1 MQIFRL
7 LKIFRISWKFGLDEI
22 LLTEISNL
30 TQKYLSPNFDN
41 DKQNKTNFT
50 QNLFLLLIKLI
61 KKVQF
66 WRDFSA
72 PRGERIRLALENLG
86 TIFVKFGQMLS
97 TRRDLIPTD
106 IADELAKL
114 QDQVQAIPP
123 QDVVKI
129 IQKAYKKNISEIFS
143 EFDEI
148 PLASASV
155 AQVHSATLKNLDKVV
170 AVKILR
176 PNIISTIEK
185 DLKLLETFA
194 GLLESLWND
203 AKRLK
208 PKEVVAEFSKYLH
221 DELDLMREAANASQL
236 RRNFIDSDLLIVPEV
251 FWDFCTPTVMV
262 MQKMHGVPI
271 SQTQKLIEQNINL
284 EKLSEMGVEI
294 FFTQVFRDGFFHAD
308 MHPGNIFVADDG
320 RYIALDFGIV
330 ATLTD
335 EDKHYLAQNF
345 LAFFRRDYKRV
356 AEVHIESGWAPPT
369 TRVDEFESAIRAV
382 CEPVFDRPLKDI
394 SFGKVLLRLFQTSRR
409 FHVEIQPQLI
419 MLQKTLL
426 NIEGLG
432 RELNPNLDLWKT
444 AKPFLENWTAKQIG
458 WEAFKNNL
466 WQELPNF
473 TQKFPKLPNLL
484 YQTLQMNLQQNS
496 KLLAANENLQR
507 QNQLIMQKLLRK
519 EKIKNSLFFVLLV
532 VFVAL
537 ILLTLPMFL
546 EFVDLLKFLKA
557 EFLSVLDFLKKF

>member
-66 WRDFSA
+66 WRDFST

-356 AEVHIESGWAPPT
+356 AAVHIESGWAPPT

-557 EFLSVLDFLKKF
+557 EFLSVLDFLRKF